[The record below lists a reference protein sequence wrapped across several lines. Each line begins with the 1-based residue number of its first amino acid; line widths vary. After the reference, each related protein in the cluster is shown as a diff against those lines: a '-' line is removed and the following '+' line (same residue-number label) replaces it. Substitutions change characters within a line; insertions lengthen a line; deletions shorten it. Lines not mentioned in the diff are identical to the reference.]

1 MTPFFPREFIAR
13 RAAEHGLKLDQ
24 LLSSDR
30 HMDIVMARRDIASEL
45 RGRGMTYARIGELLN
60 KHHSSII
67 HMVRR
72 AV

>member
-13 RAAEHGLKLDQ
+13 RAAEHGIKLDQ
-24 LLSSDR
+24 LLSGDR
-30 HMDIVMARRDIASEL
+30 HIDIVMARRDIASEL
-45 RGRGMTYARIGELLN
+45 RGRGMTYPRIGELLN

>member
-1 MTPFFPREFIAR
+1 
-13 RAAEHGLKLDQ
+13 
-24 LLSSDR
+24 
-30 HMDIVMARRDIASEL
+30 MARRDIASEL
-45 RGRGMTYARIGELLN
+45 RGRGMTYPRIGELLN